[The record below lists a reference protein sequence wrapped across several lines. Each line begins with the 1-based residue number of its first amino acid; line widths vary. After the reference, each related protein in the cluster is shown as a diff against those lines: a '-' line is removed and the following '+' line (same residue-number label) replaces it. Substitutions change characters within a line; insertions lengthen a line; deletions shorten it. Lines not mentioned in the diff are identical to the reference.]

1 MSQRRLYLILYDIT
15 DVSLQGCVRGLVCGY
30 AVSRQKSFYECWLTA
45 GEVRTLLADIESLL
59 GKDDRCHC
67 FELDPRMLNLLV
79 GAARRQSVE
88 PFLVI

>member
-1 MSQRRLYLILYDIT
+1 MSQRRLYLVLYDIT
-15 DVSLQGCVRGLVCGY
+15 DVSLQERVRALVCAH

-45 GEVRTLLADIESLL
+45 GEVRTLLADIELIL
-59 GKDDRCHC
+59 REDDRCHC

-79 GAARRQSVE
+79 GAARRQSAE